1 MGTGKYED
9 LKRRTKQFALRVIRA
24 VQALP
29 GDKVARHIGG
39 QLLRAGTSGGS
50 NYRAACRAR
59 STAEFVAKLGVV
71 EEEADESQFW
81 MEVLVEAGIM
91 SERKLASLRQE
102 AGELLTIVVSSA
114 ITARRRKR

>member
-1 MGTGKYED
+1 M
-9 LKRRTKQFALRVIRA
+9 
-24 VQALP
+24 
-29 GDKVARHIGG
+29 
-39 QLLRAGTSGGS
+39 LRAGTSGGS

-59 STAEFVAKLGVV
+59 STAEFAAKLGVV

-102 AGELLTIVVSSA
+102 AGELLAIVVSSA